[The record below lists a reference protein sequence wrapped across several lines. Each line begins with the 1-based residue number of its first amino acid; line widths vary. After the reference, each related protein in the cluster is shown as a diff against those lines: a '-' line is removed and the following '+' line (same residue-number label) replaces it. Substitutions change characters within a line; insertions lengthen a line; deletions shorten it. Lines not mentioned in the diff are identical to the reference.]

1 MKASIGD
8 RVITVSGTVGTPA
21 REGRVVELRHLD
33 GSPPFVVE
41 WADSGERSVVF
52 PGPDTVL
59 EHDDGAAPAAG
70 AVTEAATEAAGR
82 VAVPA
87 PHTTWRIQ
95 VDVFEHQGHTH
106 AQALL
111 VAPGEDLA
119 AGLDELRSVGQARR
133 APGDP
138 NLPLVGDE
146 LAVGRALRRLAS
158 RLLGD
163 AEQDIAHATGE
174 HSHVHA

>member
-8 RVITVSGTVGTPA
+8 RVITVSGTIGTPA

-41 WADSGERSVVF
+41 WADTGERSVVF

-59 EHDDGAAPAAG
+59 EHDDGAAPGGGDLSAG
-70 AVTEAATEAAGR
+70 DPDEAASA
-82 VAVPA
+82 PA
-87 PHTTWRIQ
+87 PHTTWRVQ
-95 VDVFEHQGHTH
+95 VDVFEHGGHTH

-119 AGLDELRSVGQARR
+119 SGLDELRSVGQARR

-138 NLPLVGDE
+138 DMPLVGDE
-146 LAVGRALRRLAS
+146 LAVGRALRRLAN

-163 AEQDIAHATGE
+163 AEQDIAHATGDR
-174 HSHVHA
+174 SHVHA

>member
-1 MKASIGD
+1 
-8 RVITVSGTVGTPA
+8 
-21 REGRVVELRHLD
+21 
-33 GSPPFVVE
+33 
-41 WADSGERSVVF
+41 VVF

-59 EHDDGAAPAAG
+59 EHDDGGSVAAG
-70 AVTEAATEAAGR
+70 KGAADATAVGVAAGGT
-82 VAVPA
+82 A
-87 PHTTWRIQ
+87 PHTTWRVQ
-95 VDVFEHQGHTH
+95 VDVFEHGGHTH

-111 VAPGEDLA
+111 VAPGEDLGS
-119 AGLDELRSVGQARR
+119 GLDELRSVGQARR

-163 AEQDIAHATGE
+163 AEQDIAQATGE

>member
-1 MKASIGD
+1 MKASVGD
-8 RVITVSGTVGTPA
+8 RVITVSGTVGTAA

-41 WADSGERSVVF
+41 WADTGERSVVF

-59 EHDDGAAPAAG
+59 EHDDGARAAAAA
-70 AVTEAATEAAGR
+70 AVEASADDGDQ
-82 VAVPA
+82 AV
-87 PHTTWRIQ
+87 PHTTWRVQ
-95 VDVFEHQGHTH
+95 VDVFEHGGHTH

-111 VAPGEDLA
+111 VAPGEDLG

-133 APGDP
+133 APEDP
-138 NLPLVGDE
+138 DLPLVGDE

-163 AEQDIAHATGE
+163 AEHGLAQATGE
-174 HSHVHA
+174 HARVHA

>member
-8 RVITVSGTVGTPA
+8 RVITVSGTVGTSA

-41 WADSGERSVVF
+41 WADAGDRSLVF

-59 EHDDGAAPAAG
+59 EHDDGAAPEGDAG
-70 AVTEAATEAAGR
+70 GGTAGTGGG
-82 VAVPA
+82 V

-95 VDVFEHQGHTH
+95 VDVFEHEGHTH

-111 VAPGEDLA
+111 VAPGEDLGS
-119 AGLDELRSVGQARR
+119 GLDELRSVGQARR

-138 NLPLVGDE
+138 DLPLVGDE

>member
-1 MKASIGD
+1 MKASVGD
-8 RVITVSGTVGTPA
+8 RVITVSGTVGTAA
-21 REGRVVELRHLD
+21 REGRVVEPRHLD

-41 WADSGERSVVF
+41 WADTGERSVVF

-59 EHDDGAAPAAG
+59 EHDDGAPPVVPAAAPT
-70 AVTEAATEAAGR
+70 AV
-82 VAVPA
+82 

-95 VDVFEHQGHTH
+95 VDVFEHGGHTH

-111 VAPGEDLA
+111 VAPGEDLG

-138 NLPLVGDE
+138 DLPLVGDE

>member
-1 MKASIGD
+1 MRATVGD
-8 RVITVSGTVGTPA
+8 RVITVSGTVGTAA
-21 REGRVVELRHLD
+21 REVRVVELRHLD

-41 WADSGERSVVF
+41 WVDSGERSVVF

-59 EHDDGAAPAAG
+59 EHDDGPPAAAEDLG
-70 AVTEAATEAAGR
+70 TLPGTQDDDQ
-82 VAVPA
+82 VPA
-87 PHTTWRIQ
+87 HTTWRIQ
-95 VDVFEHQGHTH
+95 VDVFEHEGHTH

-111 VAPGEDLA
+111 VAPGEDLGS
-119 AGLDELRSVGQARR
+119 GLDELRSVGQARR

-138 NLPLVGDE
+138 DLPLVGDE

-163 AEQDIAHATGE
+163 AEQDIAHATGDR
-174 HSHVHA
+174 SHVHA